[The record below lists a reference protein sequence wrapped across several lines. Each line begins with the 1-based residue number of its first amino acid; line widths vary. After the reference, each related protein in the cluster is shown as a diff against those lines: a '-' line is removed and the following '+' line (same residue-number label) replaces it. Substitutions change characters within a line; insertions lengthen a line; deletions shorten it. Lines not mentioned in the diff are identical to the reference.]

1 VADDERREV
10 PGAFIER
17 SDKGIVVDIGMR
29 GQERR
34 PVIIEP

>member
-1 VADDERREV
+1 VVDDERHEV

-17 SDKGIVVDIGMR
+17 SDECIIGHIGVR
-29 GQERR
+29 GEERR